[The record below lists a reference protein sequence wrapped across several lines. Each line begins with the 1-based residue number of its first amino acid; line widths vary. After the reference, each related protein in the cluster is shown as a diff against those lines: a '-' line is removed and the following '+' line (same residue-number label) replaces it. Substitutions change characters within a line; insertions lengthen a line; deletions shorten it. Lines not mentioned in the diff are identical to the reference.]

1 MDLATKFDIFAMAI
15 SISGGDDKGLDIEL
29 GEGPIQGFK
38 GKSDAVKGEEGA
50 AAAAAP
56 GTAGAAGAKVPP
68 DSLESSRE
76 KMGGLDKC
84 LAKKKVLVF
93 DFQI

>member
-38 GKSDAVKGEEGA
+38 GKSDAVRGEEGA

-56 GTAGAAGAKVPP
+56 GAAGAKVPP

-84 LAKKKVLVF
+84 LAKKKVLMF
-93 DFQI
+93 NFQI

>member
-15 SISGGDDKGLDIEL
+15 SISGGDDKGLDIER

-38 GKSDAVKGEEGA
+38 GKSDAVKGEDGA
-50 AAAAAP
+50 AAAAA
-56 GTAGAAGAKVPP
+56 AGAAGAKVPP

-84 LAKKKVLVF
+84 LAKKKVLIF
-93 DFQI
+93 NFQI

>member
-38 GKSDAVKGEEGA
+38 GKSDAVKGEDGA
-50 AAAAAP
+50 AAAAA
-56 GTAGAAGAKVPP
+56 AGAAGAKVPP

-84 LAKKKVLVF
+84 LAKKKVLIF
-93 DFQI
+93 NFQI

>member
-38 GKSDAVKGEEGA
+38 GKSDAVRGEEEA
-50 AAAAAP
+50 AAAAGA
-56 GTAGAAGAKVPP
+56 AGAAGAKVPP

-84 LAKKKVLVF
+84 LAKKKVLMF